1 MYQTLETGLEGLS
14 FGYFYCLAY
23 SEPCYPQPSFSSL
36 VENLSNLTAI
46 IALDFPGLGLD
57 ESSYLIF
64 SEILYKLTNNE
75 FNCEIQTPLN
85 NI

>member
-1 MYQTLETGLEGLS
+1 MYQTLETGLEGLG
-14 FGYFYCLAY
+14 FGYFYCEAGLI
-23 SEPCYPQPSFSSL
+23 SCVLQTSFSSL
-36 VENLSNLTAI
+36 VDNFSNLTAI
-46 IALDFPGLGLD
+46 VALDFPGIGLD
-57 ESSYLIF
+57 ESSYLTF